1 MYGEI
6 FMDGSIEKSSITRS
20 RKTAQSVLSDAEL
33 SPANEKTL
41 TDFLYDD
48 GGY

>member
-1 MYGEI
+1 MGKYSW
-6 FMDGSIEKSSITRS
+6 MNRSKKSSITKS